1 MSIITDIRCALTRKA
16 LMLFVLSITYQRR
29 LPLSSFLVDILRH
42 FRINIS
48 QLSMIGAANVS
59 HFEILYGVHE
69 IVPTVKYLFTF
80 IHAHDPKVKIVKRE
94 QVGDEPLLLQT
105 IVGRTVPLLSV
116 APDHADSELETS
128 IDKLFDEGI
137 MVVKRFKEVPRV
149 LENGPTSNPLLR
161 TPSGPSIAGTYR
173 SAVQRLLARVV
184 LNAEARG
191 DPIPTLPFVTSFV
204 SATPEREGKDH
215 TDSMTGLYLR
225 TISAS
230 QRSSVPVMTVVTTTT
245 PTADLVVVV
254 KEKTAVPSMF
264 VADSSFADGADPNAG
279 SVTNG
284 SRLDDGRVCR
294 EMVDEFDPLK
304 FFASVRG
311 MEHDQLFT
319 EFNVGATRQMSLS
332 AKVRMRAEYNIREKR
347 RLKSAVDERGE
358 LLKSKDKEIENLKA
372 HMVLKEAEATK
383 AIRLRAEASIF
394 ERNALDLKVTDLEA
408 SAIRKECKL
417 TDLHAQLTS
426 VKSRNDSLADQVHEL
441 EVTSSALQERLSSY
455 ENLTEQLKEFQDS
468 QLKLFTHGMELAI
481 SKCLNCSEYLSALG
495 VAIGKAIEKGMQDG
509 LSAEITHGMEG
520 RALTDVAAYNPFT
533 EADYI
538 SALQRLQSVNFSLLA
553 KLRSN
558 KDAST
563 DTVMNILRLEETLAE
578 RLGLTEL
585 QPHVDQLMVP
595 IHHSPDKT
603 VVGATSLS
611 FALDVS
617 NVRVLTGVG
626 GTSDTVSAT
635 AVATTTLSTTLA
647 SASTA
652 ASISVDDYV
661 VADRNDQAGAD
672 GNADPF
678 PNVDDAELNIL

>member
-1 MSIITDIRCALTRKA
+1 WAEVGPSSSEGSLIIMSCGLRLVQRTSAVLRK
-16 LMLFVLSITYQRR
+16 R
-29 LPLSSFLVDILRH
+29 PLEA
-42 FRINIS
+42 FRPS
-48 QLSMIGAANVS
+48 CYLW
-59 HFEILYGVHE
+59 
-69 IVPTVKYLFTF
+69 IVTIYLFTF
-80 IHAHDPKVKIVKRE
+80 IHAYDPTKVKIVERE

-105 IVGRTVPLLSV
+105 IVVRTVPLLLV
-116 APDHADSELETS
+116 VPDHADSELETS
-128 IDKLFDEGI
+128 IDKLFDEGDS
-137 MVVKRFKEVPRV
+137 VAEA
-149 LENGPTSNPLLR
+149 GWSSHPLKKLREDHR

-173 SAVQRLLARVV
+173 STVQRLLARVV

-191 DPIPTLPFVTSFV
+191 DLIPTLPFVTSFV
-204 SATPEREGKDH
+204 SATPERECNDH

-254 KEKTAVPSMF
+254 KEKTAEPSVF
-264 VADSSFADGADPNAG
+264 VADSSFANGADPNADSG
-279 SVTNG
+279 TNG

-294 EMVDEFDPLK
+294 EMVDEFDPPK

-319 EFNVGATRQMSLS
+319 EFNIGAARQMSLS
-332 AKVRMRAEYNIREKR
+332 AEVRMRAEYNIREKR
-347 RLKSAVDERGE
+347 RLKSAVDERDE

-372 HMVLKEAEATK
+372 HMVLKEAEATE

-394 ERNALDLKVTDLEA
+394 VTVKKFLRDEVNALNGHNIILEKERNALNLKVTDLEA
-408 SAIRKECKL
+408 SAVSKECKL
-417 TDLHAQLTS
+417 IDLHAQLTF

-468 QLKLFTHGMELAI
+468 QLKLLTHNMELAI

-509 LSAEITHGMEG
+509 LSAEIIHGMEG
-520 RALTDVAAYNPFT
+520 RALIDVAAYNLFT

-558 KDAST
+558 KDASI

-585 QPHVDQLMVP
+585 QLHVDQLMVP

-603 VVGATSLS
+603 VVGATSLL
-611 FALDVS
+611 FPAE
-617 NVRVLTGVG
+617 VLTGMG

-647 SASTA
+647 SASTF

-661 VADRNDQAGAD
+661 VADRDDQAGAD
-672 GNADPF
+672 GNADPI